1 MLLEREAGT
10 VPLSSAMS
18 PRVTPTLERR
28 HRWERRFRWCLRVS
42 DHALLVLSV
51 AAATGLQALLA
62 SVSVRSALAAGM
74 LILFWSFFLAGMR
87 SRENRCLG
95 SGAIEY
101 QRVAHATGLA
111 FGAVAIWT
119 LFVGWEGDR
128 IILFASLILGLTSL
142 LVSRWAW
149 RRWLRDQ
156 RREGEYC
163 SRVLVVGERRD
174 VEYVVGTLAA
184 EATGFHVVGATLIG
198 EDQRPVDDPQHHRV
212 PLQGSIDRVTE
223 AAAAI
228 FADTI
233 VIATRPPND
242 PDFVRRLSWKLEGT
256 AANVL
261 LSNQITDI
269 VGPRVSFRPVDGLPM
284 VQIKIP
290 SYEGGHYLLKRS
302 LDVTVSLAALVG
314 IALLTPFI
322 AIAIK
327 LDSAGPVFF
336 SQLRVGKDG
345 RQFRM
350 FKFRTMT
357 ANAESQLSELMT
369 RNEGSGALFKLRA
382 DPRVTRVGKL
392 LRGLSVDELPQFW
405 NVLRGDMSVVGPRPP
420 LPDEV
425 VTYDGKVVRRLYV
438 KPGITG
444 PWQVGGR
451 SDLSWEDSVRLDLSY
466 VENWSV
472 MNDLQLIWRTARV
485 VLQRKGAY

>member
-1 MLLEREAGT
+1 MLVQREYET
-10 VPLSSAMS
+10 KPLPFAVS
-18 PRVTPTLERR
+18 PKETPTLERR
-28 HRWERRFRWCLRVS
+28 NRWERRFRWCLRVS
-42 DHALLVLSV
+42 DHTLLVISV
-51 AAATGLQALLA
+51 AIATGLQALFA
-62 SVSVRSALAAGM
+62 EVSLHSALAALM
-74 LILFWSFFLAGMR
+74 LIVFWSFFLAGMR

-111 FGAVAIWT
+111 FGAVAVWA

-128 IILFASLILGLTSL
+128 IILFSSLMLGLTAL

-149 RRWLRDQ
+149 RRWLRLQ
-156 RREGEYC
+156 RRDGEYC
-163 SRVLVVGERRD
+163 SRVLVVGERHD

-184 EATGFHVVGATLIG
+184 EDTGFNVVGAILFG
-198 EDQRPVDDPQHHRV
+198 DDHRPVDAPRQPI
-212 PLQGSIDRVTE
+212 PLHGSIDRVTE

-242 PDFVRRLSWKLEGT
+242 PDFIRRLSWRLEGT

-261 LSNQITDI
+261 LSNQMTDI
-269 VGPRVSFRPVDGLPM
+269 VGPRVSFRPVEGLPM

-290 SYEGGHYLLKRS
+290 SYEGGHYLLKRG
-302 LDVTVSLAALVG
+302 LDITVSLGALAAIAVLTPL
-314 IALLTPFI
+314 IAL
-322 AIAIK
+322 AIK
-327 LDSAGPVFF
+327 LDSAGSVFF
-336 SQLRVGKDG
+336 SQQRVGKDG
-345 RQFRM
+345 KQFKM

-357 ANAESQLSELMT
+357 QDAESQLTKLMPQ
-369 RNEGSGALFKLRA
+369 NEGAGVLFKLRA
-382 DPRVTRVGKL
+382 DPRITRVGKL
-392 LRGLSVDELPQFW
+392 LRGLSIDELPQFW

-425 VTYDGKVVRRLYV
+425 VAYDGKVVRRLYV

-485 VLQRKGAY
+485 VLQREGAY